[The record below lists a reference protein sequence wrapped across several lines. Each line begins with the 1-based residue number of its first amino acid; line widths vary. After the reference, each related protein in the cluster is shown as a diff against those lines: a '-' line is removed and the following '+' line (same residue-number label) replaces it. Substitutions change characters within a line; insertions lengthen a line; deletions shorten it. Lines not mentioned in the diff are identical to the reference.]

1 VQLQYLFY
9 INFLLMSFTGL
20 AQVTTSAMSGFVND
34 DNGEPLLAATV
45 KATHL
50 PSGTLNAGNL
60 INSKWGV
67 RKSDTN
73 TSLF

>member
-1 VQLQYLFY
+1 MYG
-9 INFLLMSFTGL
+9 I
-20 AQVTTSAMSGFVND
+20 GFVND